1 MRSSVARSASEISR
15 SIFFVPR
22 FWRDLF
28 VNAQKWLEKSSLYK
42 FYVQTNM
49 SKEREQEVF
58 NEKMSEK
65 GSLELG
71 GERENGLKDQLERQ
85 ATKRRL
91 ERKRQGVAVKR
102 NQRNQRAEERA
113 PRSST

>member
-1 MRSSVARSASEISR
+1 M
-15 SIFFVPR
+15 
-22 FWRDLF
+22 
-28 VNAQKWLEKSSLYK
+28 
-42 FYVQTNM
+42 
-49 SKEREQEVF
+49 F

-65 GSLELG
+65 GSLEFG

-102 NQRNQRAEERA
+102 SSETSEQREERLA
-113 PRSST
+113 ALRKRAAVKVSNESSKEREQRLRAMRERATAK